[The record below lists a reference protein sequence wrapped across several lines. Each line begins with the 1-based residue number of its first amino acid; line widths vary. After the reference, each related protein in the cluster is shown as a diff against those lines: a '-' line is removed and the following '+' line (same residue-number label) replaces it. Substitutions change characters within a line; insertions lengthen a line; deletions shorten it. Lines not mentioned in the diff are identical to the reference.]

1 MFYKTLPL
9 RCGRNNCKEFRSW
22 AEPTAD
28 CCVTIPK
35 DNKPPEINVTLISK
49 IKDVILDES
58 DETTIYS
65 HDENLGKNKLMAWNV
80 KFKPK
85 FQSQKYIE
93 FRFVTS
99 EDKYARK
106 AENERESWARLKSGE
121 GKKDKGHTRNKN
133 KKLSKNMSQGTKGK
147 KDRDTMK
154 GGKKNV
160 HRGGRRPR
168 SLKKGKG
175 GKKKRHTGEKKLNKG
190 KRGIKEKKK
199 KKSTKKNTQEKK
211 SEQTAKSGAEDGESQ
226 DCSEDGWVKIVEGG
240 RKRSNPFVIM
250 NNTCLS
256 KLPSST
262 ITVYSDQAQVYFKKG
277 SSGREFEL
285 TVKPLDH
292 KDPTKC
298 LEDCEWKENEHY
310 HETSFWRIGGWN
322 VPNPCSFDA
331 DIEDGNDG
339 DEQGCVQLQFTMA
352 LVPKD
357 LSCLDDCFSDV
368 EREKKKYKKFCK
380 DNIRSAIEAD
390 ALFRRDIDPF
400 SFIGQS
406 DDKDIDCILFNRMS
420 DSKPEER
427 NDTFVSL
434 SLIPELGQR
443 RRRSFFTKQE
453 ETTTPTNTT
462 TTTTTTPRRHFFSN
476 FLPETPFDLALMFCI
491 MANLDT
497 RSKLNIL
504 NGFPETSNKIWNNK
518 TCTPFLPKLDYEES
532 FEEDPLQGASPTSRG
547 TLYGSLRSAPNT
559 RQSGPSSST
568 IQR

>member
-65 HDENLGKNKLMAWNV
+65 HDENLEENKLIAWNV

-292 KDPTKC
+292 KNPSKC

-322 VPNPCSFDA
+322 VPNPCSFDV
-331 DIEDGNDG
+331 DGDNG
-339 DEQGCVQLQFTMA
+339 DEQGCVRLQFTMA

-420 DSKPEER
+420 DLKPEER

-443 RRRSFFTKQE
+443 KRRSFFTRQE
-453 ETTTPTNTT
+453 DSSTPTT
-462 TTTTTTPRRHFFSN
+462 TTTIAPKPHFFSN
-476 FLPETPFDLALMFCI
+476 FLPTTPSDNALVFCI
-491 MANLDT
+491 MANLDA
-497 RSKLNIL
+497 RSKLNITH
-504 NGFPETSNKIWNNK
+504 GFHVTSKIWDDK
-518 TCTPFLPKLDYEES
+518 TCSSFLPKLN
-532 FEEDPLQGASPTSRG
+532 FEEDFEPVDTSSPSPPPSTGTRRG
-547 TLYGSLRSAPNT
+547 SQRTPSNNRI
-559 RQSGPSSST
+559 SGPSSAK
-568 IQR
+568 IKR